1 MLSIW
6 LYHVHLKYG
15 LFTTVAQE
23 TIAST
28 YALQET
34 DNSRSQLTPAQNML
48 FLQPARTNYSQ
59 VH

>member
-1 MLSIW
+1 MLSLW

-28 YALQET
+28 YALQEMIT
-34 DNSRSQLTPAQNML
+34 QDLN
-48 FLQPARTNYSQ
+48 
-59 VH
+59 